1 MVAHEI
7 SYKFRIIIWFKY
19 ENDIITESTEND
31 WVNGKCGGAAY
42 EDGDN
47 GESHAKTTIWIDR
60 GYFGVSNSKFGI
72 MYRFSSIATWIVH
85 TKPTGPKA
93 ALTNLRSIYRGLHG
107 GGPIIAVIAHKRTW
121 LWDQWKST
129 SPLIRQGDYDWYS
142 HRIWSTQ
149 NGWFVH
155 STTHQHIH
163 IQTPFKTLG
172 SKSNCRPKWLR
183 MLSRKAKQTKQ
194 SEKEKKNRNKFWNV
208 VAEIVSNWN
217 LHHIRMEDQNWH

>member
-1 MVAHEI
+1 MI
-7 SYKFRIIIWFKY
+7 GSM
-19 ENDIITESTEND
+19 ES
-31 WVNGKCGGAAY
+31 VGAAY

-47 GESHAKTTIWIDR
+47 GKSHAETTILIDR

-155 STTHQHIH
+155 STTHTNTYTYRHR
-163 IQTPFKTLG
+163 
-172 SKSNCRPKWLR
+172 SKPWVRNRIVGRNGFECFH
-183 MLSRKAKQTKQ
+183 
-194 SEKEKKNRNKFWNV
+194 EKPNRRNKV
-208 VAEIVSNWN
+208 KKKKKSK
-217 LHHIRMEDQNWH
+217 